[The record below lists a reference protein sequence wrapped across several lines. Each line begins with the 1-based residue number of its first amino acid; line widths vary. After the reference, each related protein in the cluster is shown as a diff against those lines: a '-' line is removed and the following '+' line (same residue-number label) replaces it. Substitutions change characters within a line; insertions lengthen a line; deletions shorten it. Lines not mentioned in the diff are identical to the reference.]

1 MTQNTAATTF
11 DPSQPWEDQLV
22 CISLE
27 RCLEDRKTWI
37 KIHRKQIAEGRDKQF
52 DLEDELEI
60 FNALTLVLYYYKGR

>member
-1 MTQNTAATTF
+1 MNDKPTIF
-11 DPSQPWEDQLV
+11 DPSKPWEDQLV

-37 KIHRKQIAEGRDKQF
+37 EIHRKQIAEGRDKQF

-60 FNALTLVLYYYKGR
+60 FNALTFVLYYYRGR